1 MVARSCSLR
10 LSLACGFGTGLA
22 KLMKDNE
29 LLYIIEGTD
38 LYGRKIIGAYNK
50 QDADYLLESDR
61 LNRLVATRNQR
72 DTINS

>member
-1 MVARSCSLR
+1 LQ
-10 LSLACGFGTGLA
+10 ACGFGTGLV

-29 LLYIIEGTD
+29 LLYIIEGID
-38 LYGRKIIGAYNK
+38 FYGRRFTSAYNK
-50 QDADYLLESDR
+50 EDADYLLASDR